1 MDSIREGRMK
11 TEVNVQRVHAAE
23 ERPIRIAIG
32 RGSRN
37 FSAWM
42 TDDEALELAGAIRD
56 AVQAKR
62 NYTESIE
69 VEVGRSQ

>member
-1 MDSIREGRMK
+1 MK
-11 TEVNVQRVHAAE
+11 TTIVTERVQAAE
-23 ERPIRIAIG
+23 ERPIRLSIV

-56 AVQAKR
+56 AVQANR
-62 NYTESIE
+62 NHSETLE
-69 VEVGRSQ
+69 VEKEHSQNNKS